1 MANYSIFFKRSVRK
15 NLQPLPKKDVIRII
29 NRIRLLAYDPRPPGC
44 EKLSGKEQYRLRQG
58 VYRILYSI
66 QDTELTVWVIKIAH
80 RREVYR

>member
-1 MANYSIFFKRSVRK
+1 MASYSIFFKRSVRK

>member
-1 MANYSIFFKRSVRK
+1 MASYSIFFKRSVRK

-66 QDTELTVWVIKIAH
+66 QDTELTVWVIKVAH
-80 RREVYR
+80 RREGYR

>member
-15 NLQPLPKKDVIRII
+15 NLQPLPKKDVIRIM
-29 NRIRLLAYDPRPPGC
+29 NRIRLLADDPRPPGC

-66 QDTELTVWVIKIAH
+66 QDTELTVWVIKVAH
-80 RREVYR
+80 RREGYR

>member
-15 NLQPLPKKDVIRII
+15 DVQSLPKKDVIRII
-29 NRIRLLAYDPRPPGC
+29 NRIRLLADDPRPPGC

-66 QDTELTVWVIKIAH
+66 QDAELTVWVIKVAH